1 MQQAISRA
9 TFGQVFAVREFRA
22 LWAAQVF
29 SVVGDRLALVAI
41 TVLVFDRSHSP
52 LLTSA
57 AYAAGYVP
65 WLVGAL
71 ALAGLADRFPR
82 REVMVACDL
91 VRTLLVGLMTL
102 PGLPLAALVVL
113 LFVTTMFAPPFESA
127 RAAITPD
134 ILHGDRYVLGTAVVQ
149 TTFRAGLVAGA
160 AAGGIAVAY
169 LGARPALIV
178 DAATFAVSALLVRF
192 GTARRPAAA
201 SAEAAGGDA
210 AAPGVERRVNRG
222 GVARGTA
229 APPSGQPAA
238 PSGQPAAAPARGS
251 ATRGRGRFRAGA
263 AVVFGDRALLTL
275 VLLGWLVA
283 FYAIPE
289 GLAAPFARQVGAGA
303 AGTGLVL
310 AAGPLGGVLAAPA
323 FTRLV
328 GPGRRLRWIGPLA
341 VGACAVLL
349 ATALQPG
356 LGAALAI
363 FVISGAFG
371 VYQIPANAAF
381 VERVPN
387 ARRAQAFG
395 LANAGLIVG
404 QGIMFI
410 VAGAAAGA
418 ASPATVIAATGGVG
432 TVLALL
438 LAVRWF
444 RVSRHG
450 RAPDV
455 GAENLAVRPLQ
466 AYRPWQSRWEG
477 RSAPGVA
484 HGRLLSGCFGRGW
497 YPVAVVSAPGVTHG
511 APPCFGPG

>member
-1 MQQAISRA
+1 VDQAISRA
-9 TFGQVFAVREFRA
+9 TFRQVFAVREFRA

-41 TVLVFDRSHSP
+41 TVLVFDRSHSA
-52 LLTSA
+52 LLTSV

-71 ALAGLADRFPR
+71 ALSGLADRFPR
-82 REVMVACDL
+82 REVMVACDV
-91 VRTLLVGLMTL
+91 VRALLVGLMTV
-102 PGLPLAALVVL
+102 PGVPLAWLVVL

-160 AAGGIAVAY
+160 AAGGIAVAS

-201 SAEAAGGDA
+201 PAGAGRGDA
-210 AAPGVERRVNRG
+210 AAPGER
-222 GVARGTA
+222 
-229 APPSGQPAA
+229 APGDGA
-238 PSGQPAAAPARGS
+238 PGDGAPAGET
-251 ATRGRGRFRAGA
+251 APRGRGRFRAGA

-289 GLAAPFARQVGAGA
+289 GLAAPFARQLGGGA
-303 AGTGLVL
+303 AETGLVL

-328 GPGRRLRWIGPLA
+328 APDRRLRWIGPLA

-349 ATALQPG
+349 AIGVQPG
-356 LGAALAI
+356 LGVALAI

-410 VAGAAAGA
+410 IAGAAAGA
-418 ASPATVIAATGGVG
+418 TSPATVIAAVGGVG
-432 TVLALL
+432 TVLAVL
-438 LAVRWF
+438 LAIRWL
-444 RVSRHG
+444 RVSRHS
-450 RAPDV
+450 RAPDL
-455 GAENLAVRPLQ
+455 GAE
-466 AYRPWQSRWEG
+466 E
-477 RSAPGVA
+477 
-484 HGRLLSGCFGRGW
+484 
-497 YPVAVVSAPGVTHG
+497 
-511 APPCFGPG
+511 

>member
-1 MQQAISRA
+1 VQQAISRA

-102 PGLPLAALVVL
+102 PGLPLAGLVVL

-201 SAEAAGGDA
+201 APGAARAPRGDA
-210 AAPGVERRVNRG
+210 AAPSG
-222 GVARGTA
+222 
-229 APPSGQPAA
+229 PSGP
-238 PSGQPAAAPARGS
+238 PAAAPARGS

-328 GPGRRLRWIGPLA
+328 APGRRLRWIGPLA

-466 AYRPWQSRWEG
+466 AHRPWQSRWEG

>member
-1 MQQAISRA
+1 VDQAISRA
-9 TFGQVFAVREFRA
+9 TFRQVFAVREFRA

-41 TVLVFDRSHSP
+41 TVLVFDRSHSA
-52 LLTSA
+52 LLTSV

-71 ALAGLADRFPR
+71 ALSGLADRFPR
-82 REVMVACDL
+82 REVMVACDV
-91 VRTLLVGLMTL
+91 VRALLVGLMTV
-102 PGLPLAALVVL
+102 PGVPLAWLVAL

-201 SAEAAGGDA
+201 SAEAGRGDA
-210 AAPGVERRVNRG
+210 AAPGE
-222 GVARGTA
+222 A
-229 APPSGQPAA
+229 APGD
-238 PSGQPAAAPARGS
+238 GAPAGET
-251 ATRGRGRFRAGA
+251 APRGRGRFRAGA

-289 GLAAPFARQVGAGA
+289 GLAAPLARQLGGGA
-303 AGTGLVL
+303 AETGLVL

-328 GPGRRLRWIGPLA
+328 APDRRLRWIGPLA

-349 ATALQPG
+349 AIGVQPG
-356 LGAALAI
+356 LGVALAI

-410 VAGAAAGA
+410 VAGAAAEA
-418 ASPATVIAATGGVG
+418 TSPATVIAAVGGVG
-432 TVLALL
+432 TVLAVL
-438 LAVRWF
+438 LAIRWL

-455 GAENLAVRPLQ
+455 GAE
-466 AYRPWQSRWEG
+466 E
-477 RSAPGVA
+477 
-484 HGRLLSGCFGRGW
+484 
-497 YPVAVVSAPGVTHG
+497 
-511 APPCFGPG
+511 

>member
-1 MQQAISRA
+1 MDQAVPRA
-9 TFGQVFAVREFRA
+9 TFRQVFAVREFRA
-22 LWAAQVF
+22 LWSAQVF
-29 SVVGDRLALVAI
+29 SVIGDRLALVAL

-52 LLTSA
+52 LLTSV
-57 AYAAGYVP
+57 AYATGYVP

-71 ALAGLADRFPR
+71 ALSGLADRFPR
-82 REVMVACDL
+82 REVMVACD
-91 VRTLLVGLMTL
+91 VIRALLVGLMAL
-102 PGLPLAALVVL
+102 PGVPLAGLVLL

-127 RAAITPD
+127 RASITPD

-201 SAEAAGGDA
+201 PAEA
-210 AAPGVERRVNRG
+210 AAPGRG
-222 GVARGTA
+222 
-229 APPSGQPAA
+229 
-238 PSGQPAAAPARGS
+238 AAAR
-251 ATRGRGRFRAGA
+251 RGRARLRAGA

-289 GLAAPFARQVGAGA
+289 GLAVPFARQLGGGA
-303 AGTGLVL
+303 AETGLVL
-310 AAGPLGGVLAAPA
+310 AAGPFGGVLAAPV

-328 GPGRRLRWIGPLA
+328 APDRRLRWIAPLA

-349 ATALQPG
+349 GVGPQPG
-356 LGAALAI
+356 LGVALAI

-410 VAGAAAGA
+410 VAGAAAEA
-418 ASPATVIAATGGVG
+418 SSPATVIAAVGGVG
-432 TVLALL
+432 TVLAML
-438 LAVRWF
+438 LAIRWL
-444 RVSRHG
+444 RVLGHG
-450 RAPDV
+450 RAPDA
-455 GAENLAVRPLQ
+455 GAANLAGRPVL
-466 AYRPWQSRWEG
+466 AHRPWPVMVGG
-477 RSAPGVA
+477 RVSPRCCPWQCVLPWRSGS
-484 HGRLLSGCFGRGW
+484 GGLRTGISPRCWTRRLLLPRAW
-497 YPVAVVSAPGVTHG
+497 MAAAVWVQPQVLPMAA
-511 APPCFGPG
+511 APPGL